1 LTLKKIIQLHL
12 QYMQGWLPSAEAL
25 QLPCMP
31 ETRTCIPD
39 IFLRLVLVIE
49 TLLEAVSASKTLWFF
64 NQNNTTEKS
73 CTHIS
78 LI

>member
-1 LTLKKIIQLHL
+1 
-12 QYMQGWLPSAEAL
+12 MQGWFPSAEAL
-25 QLPCMP
+25 QLPCMS

-49 TLLEAVSASKTLWFF
+49 TLLEAASASKTLWFF
-64 NQNNTTEKS
+64 NQNITIEKS